1 MKKNILAIAAI
12 MLSCTLFA
20 QTDSLRAVV
29 NVNNEYNPVQIKV
42 NKKNFTPNISK
53 GSKTSAPRYEFTTEA
68 MPYKGF
74 VSERNTDE
82 LLPGQETPYNGYV
95 RLGYGVTNE
104 VDLKASYNLD
114 VTDRDNFK
122 MAASMER

>member
-42 NKKNFTPNISK
+42 NKKNFTPNISN
-53 GSKTSAPRYEFTTEA
+53 GSKTSAP
-68 MPYKGF
+68 K
-74 VSERNTDE
+74 
-82 LLPGQETPYNGYV
+82 
-95 RLGYGVTNE
+95 
-104 VDLKASYNLD
+104 
-114 VTDRDNFK
+114 
-122 MAASMER
+122 